1 MRPKIRWQAGSALVE
16 FALSLSIFFMALM
29 GVIEFARFMLVVNTA
44 VEASR
49 LASRLASVCD
59 TGTVQQARIREKVK
73 YFVEASGQIVVGS
86 RSDWLVFSYSPVNC
100 TQANCTL
107 VEASLS
113 NLQAQLLIPVSAITL
128 SLPAYRSAQV
138 REAMSNVIAG
148 ELNSS
153 CS

>member
-1 MRPKIRWQAGSALVE
+1 MRTSIRQQSGSALVE
-16 FALSLSIFFMALM
+16 FALSLAVYFMAM
-29 GVIEFARFMLVVNTA
+29 IGVIEFARFMLVMNTA

-59 TGTVQQARIREKVK
+59 TGPVQQARIRTRVQ
-73 YFVEASGQIVVGS
+73 YFVEASGQIVLGT
-86 RSDWLVFSYSPVNC
+86 RSDWLVFTYSPANC

-107 VEASLS
+107 VEASLN

-128 SLPAYRSAQV
+128 PLPAYRSAQV

-148 ELNSS
+148 EMNSD

>member
-1 MRPKIRWQAGSALVE
+1 MRPKRRHQAGSALVE

-59 TGTVQQARIREKVK
+59 TGAVQQARIRERVR
-73 YFVEASGQIVVGS
+73 YFVEASGQILVGN
-86 RSDWLVFSYSPVNC
+86 RSDWLVFNYAPAHC
-100 TQANCTL
+100 TPANCTL

-113 NLQAQLLIPVSAITL
+113 QLQAQLLIPVSAITL
-128 SLPAYRSAQV
+128 PLPAYRSAQV
-138 REAMSNVIAG
+138 REAMSNVVAG

>member
-1 MRPKIRWQAGSALVE
+1 
-16 FALSLSIFFMALM
+16 MAMLA
-29 GVIEFARFMLVVNTA
+29 VIEFARFMLVFNTA

-59 TGTVQQARIREKVK
+59 MGAVQQARIRSRVQ
-73 YFVEASGQIVVGS
+73 YFIEASGQIVVGT
-86 RSDWLVFSYSPVNC
+86 RSDWLVFTYSPANC
-100 TQANCTL
+100 TASNCTL

-128 SLPAYRSAQV
+128 PIPPYRSAQV
-138 REAMSNVIAG
+138 REAMNNVIAG

-153 CS
+153 CN

>member
-1 MRPKIRWQAGSALVE
+1 MRTAIRQQTGSALVE
-16 FALSLSIFFMALM
+16 FALSLTVFFMAMM
-29 GVIEFARFMLVVNTA
+29 GVIEFARIMLVVNTA

-59 TGTVQQARIREKVK
+59 TGAVQQARIRARVQ
-73 YFVEASGQIVVGS
+73 YFVEASGQIVVGT
-86 RSDWLVFSYSPVNC
+86 RTDWLVFTYTPANC

-107 VEASLS
+107 VETSLS

-128 SLPAYRSAQV
+128 PLPAYRSAQV
-138 REAMSNVIAG
+138 REAMNNIIAG
-148 ELNSS
+148 EMNSV

>member
-1 MRPKIRWQAGSALVE
+1 
-16 FALSLSIFFMALM
+16 MAM
-29 GVIEFARFMLVVNTA
+29 IGVIEFARFMLVVNTA

-49 LASRLASVCD
+49 LASRLASACD
-59 TGTVQQARIREKVK
+59 TGAVQQAKIRERVR
-73 YFVEASGQIVVGS
+73 YFVEASGQIVVGT
-86 RSDWLVFSYSPVNC
+86 RSDWLVFTYWPANC

-107 VEASLS
+107 VETSLS

-128 SLPAYRSAQV
+128 PIPAYRSAQV

-148 ELNSS
+148 EINSV

>member
-1 MRPKIRWQAGSALVE
+1 MRTRKRHQTGSALVE
-16 FALSLSIFFMALM
+16 FALSLTVFFMALLA
-29 GVIEFARFMLVVNTA
+29 VVEFARFMLVVNTA

-59 TGTVQQARIREKVK
+59 TGAAQQARIRERVR

-86 RSDWLVFSYSPVNC
+86 RSDWLVFTYSPANC

-107 VEASLS
+107 VETSLH

-128 SLPAYRSAQV
+128 PIPAYRSAQV

-148 ELNSS
+148 ELSSS

>member
-1 MRPKIRWQAGSALVE
+1 MRTSFRQQTGSALLE
-16 FALSLSIFFMALM
+16 FALSLTVFFMAMM
-29 GVIEFARFMLVVNTA
+29 GVIEFARFMLIVNTA

-59 TGTVQQARIREKVK
+59 TGAVQQVRIRERVR
-73 YFVEASGQIVVGS
+73 YFVEASGQITVGT
-86 RSDWLVFSYSPVNC
+86 RSDWLVFTYSPANC

-113 NLQAQLLIPVSAITL
+113 NLQAQLLIPVAAITL
-128 SLPAYRSAQV
+128 PLPAYRSAQV

-148 ELNSS
+148 DLNSS

>member
-1 MRPKIRWQAGSALVE
+1 MCPPTRQQAGSALVE
-16 FALSLSIFFMALM
+16 FALSLSVFFMAM
-29 GVIEFARFMLVVNTA
+29 IAVIEFARFMIVMNTA

-59 TGTVQQARIREKVK
+59 TGAVQQARIRERVR
-73 YFVEASGQIVVGS
+73 YFVEASGQIVIGT
-86 RSDWLVFSYSPVNC
+86 RSDWLVFTYSPSNC

-107 VEASLS
+107 VEASLRD
-113 NLQAQLLIPVSAITL
+113 LQAQLLIPVSAITL
-128 SLPAYRSAQV
+128 PIPAYRSAQV
-138 REAMSNVIAG
+138 REAMSNVVAG

>member
-1 MRPKIRWQAGSALVE
+1 MRSPTHPQAGSALVE
-16 FALSLSIFFMALM
+16 FALSLTVFFMSMIA
-29 GVIEFARFMLVVNTA
+29 VIEFARFMLVVNTA

-59 TGTVQQARIREKVK
+59 TGAVQQARIRERVR
-73 YFVEASGQIVVGS
+73 YFVEASGQIVVGT
-86 RSDWLVFSYSPVNC
+86 RSDWLVFTYSPANC
-100 TQANCTL
+100 TPANCTL

-113 NLQAQLLIPVSAITL
+113 SLQAQLLIPVSAITL
-128 SLPAYRSAQV
+128 PLPAYRSAQV